1 MIIKRVPI
9 LAFAVC
15 FALSFAGQAHVYS
28 QQSTPDDVVRTN
40 TELVQSAVTVLDKSG
55 RFVDG
60 LGREQFEVSI
70 DGRVRPLT
78 FFDRI
83 TAGSPREREVL
94 LSTGSPEIKTPATAT
109 KTILG
114 RTIVFFIDDNHLS
127 LDSLNR
133 TRQMLEHFITNE
145 MSTADRVAIAS
156 ASGQIGFL
164 EQFTSNKDVLDA
176 AVNRLSPRPYVNEGY
191 GVGTTKMSEWMALAI
206 DSSRDDK
213 VFTFFVEE
221 CIKSAGSKN
230 RRQGSPTRL
239 ACETQV
245 KNSARAL
252 LTQAGQITMNTYN
265 SLESLMRSSSRTP
278 GRKLAYFVSDGFLF
292 DVGPRG
298 AAVRD
303 KLENVIDVARRSG
316 VVVYSIHARGLVNS
330 DFADP
335 GNSKPMDPNGR
346 LDMASVGELQSTQ
359 DALNALARDTGGRAL
374 RNMNYFQRWV
384 TATLDETSNYY
395 LLAWRPE
402 SEFEKAKKF
411 RNVKISVI
419 GRPDLTVRAPSGY
432 VQSPELETIAVKA
445 QTATQATP
453 QRQIQEALADYF
465 PSDGLQLQLSLTY
478 LSTPANGLVA
488 ASSIHIGDRGIS
500 YDDDSVATIRLAGVV
515 LNDKGKVAS
524 SFSNQLTV
532 KPPKT
537 DRADGGV
544 FFTQHSQ
551 LDPGIYQIRVA
562 ARDEKSARVG
572 SAIQWIVIP
581 DLNKSKL
588 TLSSVLL
595 DGRVISN
602 GTGSNGTGQVQL
614 SVDHAFAR
622 ESKLS
627 FWLFIY
633 NAKKDGSGKPHLT
646 VQTAITRA
654 GQTLLTTPERRLD
667 SAGDDPERIP
677 FGEQIAL
684 KNFEP
689 GRYDLR
695 VTINDSVARAT
706 AVQTDYFVV
715 R

>member
-1 MIIKRVPI
+1 MITRRVFT
-9 LAFAVC
+9 LAFAV
-15 FALSFAGQAHVYS
+15 FVMALTGSVYS
-28 QQSTPDDVVRTN
+28 QQTDDVVRTN

-55 RFVDG
+55 RFVEG
-60 LGREQFEVSI
+60 LSREQFEVVI
-70 DGRVRPLT
+70 DGKVRPLS

-83 TAGSPREREVL
+83 AAGSARERQVL
-94 LSTGSPEIKTPATAT
+94 LNPSSPDNKTAATST

-114 RTIVFFIDDNHLS
+114 RTIIFFIDDNHLS

-133 TRQMLEHFITNE
+133 TRKMLRHFLESE
-145 MSTADRVAIAS
+145 MSSTDRVAIAS

-164 EQFTSNKDVLDA
+164 EQFTTNKEVLNA
-176 AVNRLSPRPYVNEGY
+176 AVDKLTPRPYVNEGY
-191 GVGTTKMSEWMALAI
+191 GVGTTKMSEYMALAI

-221 CIKSAGSKN
+221 CIKSSGSKN
-230 RRQGSPTRL
+230 RRPGSPTRV

-265 SLESLMRSSSRTP
+265 SLESLMKTSARTP

-303 KLENVIDVARRSG
+303 KLENVIDTARRSG

-330 DFADP
+330 NFADP
-335 GNSKPMDPNGR
+335 DNSKPMDPNGR
-346 LDMASVGELQSTQ
+346 LDLASVGEIQSTQ

-374 RNMNYFQRWV
+374 RNMNYFERWV

-402 SEFEKAKKF
+402 SDFEKAKKF

-432 VQSPELETIAVKA
+432 VQKTESETIAVNA
-445 QTATQATP
+445 QTTTAKTP
-453 QRQIQEALADYF
+453 DAQIRDALADYL
-465 PSDGLQLQLSLTY
+465 PAEGLQLQLSLTY
-478 LSTPANGLVA
+478 LSTPTNGLVV
-488 ASSIHIGDRGIS
+488 ASSIHIGQAGIS
-500 YDDDSVATIRLAGVV
+500 YGDDNSGATVRLAGVV
-515 LNDKGKVAS
+515 LNDKGKIAS

-532 KPPKT
+532 KPPRT
-537 DRADGGV
+537 DSADGGV
-544 FFTQHSQ
+544 FFTQHSP
-551 LDPGIYQIRVA
+551 LVPGIYQIRIA

-572 SAIQWIVIP
+572 SAMQWIVVP
-581 DLNKSKL
+581 DLKKSQL
-588 TLSSVLL
+588 TVSSVLL
-595 DGRVISN
+595 DGQVIN
-602 GTGSNGTGQVQL
+602 NRIGSSDAGQVQL
-614 SVDHAFAR
+614 SVDHTFVR

-627 FWLFIY
+627 YWLFVY
-633 NAKKDGSGKPHLT
+633 NAKTDGSGKPHLT
-646 VQTAITRA
+646 IQTTIMQS
-654 GQTLLTTPERRLD
+654 GQPILTTPERRVD
-667 SAGDDPERIP
+667 NAGDDPERIA

-684 KNFEP
+684 RTLAP

-695 VTINDSVARAT
+695 VTINDSVARTT
-706 AVQTDYFVV
+706 AVQSDYFVV